1 MTLVTGGAGFIGS
14 AVVRRLVG
22 DGEPVRIL
30 DDFSTGDGRE
40 LADLPGVE
48 LVEGDIAEAAVV
60 EAAVSGSERVIHL
73 AAVSSVPTAEEQSER
88 AAEVNVGGTLSLLRA
103 SRRAGVSAFAFAS
116 SCAVYGDGGDEA
128 LVESAPVSPAS
139 VYAITKLAAERHVL
153 QHHRTGGPPA
163 VALRFF
169 NVYGVGDR
177 ADSPY
182 ARVIANFSAA
192 ALAGERPEVHGD
204 GKQTRDFVHRS
215 DVVEA
220 ILRALDRA
228 SGEAGGEA
236 FNVASGRRLSVLD
249 IWRFTAAAA
258 GVDLAPRF
266 APLRPGDVRHAFADP
281 GKAERLLGF
290 RAAVRLED
298 GIAEVLAARAGSA
311 G

>member
-14 AVVRRLVG
+14 AVVRRLVA
-22 DGEPVRIL
+22 DGESVRIL
-30 DDFSTGDGRE
+30 DDFSTGEGRE

-48 LVEGDIAEAAVV
+48 LVEGDLTDAAVV
-60 EAAVSGSERVIHL
+60 EAAVNGAHRVVHL
-73 AAVSSVPTAEEQSER
+73 AAVSSVPTAEEQPER

-116 SCAVYGDGGDEA
+116 SCAVYGDGGDQA
-128 LVESAPVSPAS
+128 LAESGPVSPES
-139 VYAITKLAAERHVL
+139 VYAVTKVAAERHVL
-153 QHHRTGGPPA
+153 QHHRTGGPPG

-204 GKQTRDFVHRS
+204 GEQTRDFVHRS

-220 ILRALDRA
+220 ILLALDRA

-249 IWRFTAAAA
+249 IWRLTAAAA
-258 GVDLAPRF
+258 GVDLSPRF
-266 APLRPGDVRHAFADP
+266 APLRPGDVRHAFADT

-298 GIAEVLAARAGSA
+298 GIAEVLAAKGRSA
-311 G
+311 A